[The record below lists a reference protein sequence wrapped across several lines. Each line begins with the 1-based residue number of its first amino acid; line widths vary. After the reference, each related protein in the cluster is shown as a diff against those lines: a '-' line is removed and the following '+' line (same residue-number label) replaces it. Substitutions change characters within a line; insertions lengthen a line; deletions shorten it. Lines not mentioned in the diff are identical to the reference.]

1 MRRIRWI
8 LFLCSFICFAGCA
21 TPEKPEESIWRVT
34 AEDYVP
40 ASEWPENDYTARIPR
55 PESGQVEYINDWS
68 LEGKFGVWL
77 TDLSKEDSDQYVE
90 QLKEAGYQEISQA
103 ENSVSVGTMLWKD
116 DIYLSIAYSDGSL
129 GILIMTE

>member
-21 TPEKPEESIWRVT
+21 APEKQEESIWRVT

-40 ASEWPENDYTARIPR
+40 ASEWPENDYTAQIPR
-55 PESGQVEYINDWS
+55 PETGQVEYINDWS
-68 LEGKFGVWL
+68 SEGKFGVWL

>member
-21 TPEKPEESIWRVT
+21 MPEKPEESIWRVT

-77 TDLSKEDSDQYVE
+77 TDLSKKDSDQYVE
-90 QLKEAGYQEISQA
+90 QLKEAGYLSTAYGLISRNEQSFQR
-103 ENSVSVGTMLWKD
+103 EYTEEKQSVSLYQQMGK
-116 DIYLSIAYSDGSL
+116 G
-129 GILIMTE
+129 G